1 MEGQVRC
8 VNPHGVN
15 RVFVRLAKVKVS
27 LFDWYQGKQTAAPF
41 INVCQKVLQLRSRS
55 RIATCFLRH
64 SPATPLG
71 LVRGFYIEVWDVGRL
86 SVCCVSCACF
96 CTSGAPC
103 LRFAFRHLMPPA
115 TPCPVK
121 FVLVQ
126 YSQSV
131 PLVASLQL
139 AGGLNACF
147 CFACGFVC
155 LSIRCSIFRLLIT
168 FGFLLASVQR

>member
-1 MEGQVRC
+1 MEGQGRC
-8 VNPHGVN
+8 VNPHRVN
-15 RVFVRLAKVKVS
+15 RVFARLAKAKVS

-41 INVCQKVLQLRSRS
+41 IYVCQKVLYVRSRF

-71 LVRGFYIEVWDVGRL
+71 LVLGFYIGVWDVGNL
-86 SVCCVSCACF
+86 FVCCISCACF
-96 CTSGAPC
+96 CSSGAPC
-103 LRFAFRHLMPPA
+103 LRFAFRRLMPPA
-115 TPCPVK
+115 TPCSVR

-126 YSQSV
+126 YLPSV

-155 LSIRCSIFRLLIT
+155 LSVRCSIFRLLIT
-168 FGFLLASVQR
+168 FGFLPASVER